1 MLYILESNTFL
12 SPQFNLSL
20 GNREDQF
27 TSVRNK
33 GYENADK
40 LILQSS
46 ITGLDVFILDEPV
59 EFFSKENYCDVLA
72 SSTYKKDPDLNKIPD
87 FWSQRPIPVV
97 SEKFKSLI
105 EKIDEVEH
113 QFYELPLYVGKT
125 GESIIADK
133 YYFFICCRLAKLE
146 ADEKPAQKYSY
157 AEAGSSI
164 SGEELNRLATIQRNQ
179 AVQEV
184 LEAAPI
190 WRDFNTRTI
199 HYINENFLKVC
210 QKAGLKGFKE
220 SSYSKSNVFTR
231 RDVGYVRY

>member
-1 MLYILESNTFL
+1 MLYILESNAFL

-33 GYENADK
+33 GYENIDK
-40 LILQSS
+40 LVLQSS
-46 ITGLDVFILDEPV
+46 ITSLDVFILDEPV
-59 EFFSKENYCDVLA
+59 EFFSKAEFYDVVA
-72 SSTYKKDPDLNKIPD
+72 SSSYKKTPNLEKIPD
-87 FWSQRPIPVV
+87 YWSKRPIPIVT
-97 SEKFKSLI
+97 EKFKLLL
-105 EKIDEVEH
+105 EEYDDIDH
-113 QFYELPLYVGKT
+113 QFYEVPIYIGKT
-125 GESIIADK
+125 GEIIDTTK
-133 YYFFICCRLAKLE
+133 FYLFICCRLAKLE
-146 ADEKPAQKYSY
+146 ASVKSPQKHSY

-164 SGEELNRLATIQRNQ
+164 SVQELNRLATIQENQ
-179 AVQEV
+179 AVQKA

-199 HYINENFLKVC
+199 HYINENFLKAC